1 MLGPFRLKGSKAD
14 LYGKNSRAEFLT
26 KENIMSDLFSDDMTA
41 DQLEPLAMAF
51 HNIVDQ
57 FPVCIRSKNRGG
69 IRVEGN
75 RVIDKN
81 YTGPVL
87 EKVLET
93 NEVVRETPESGAYKG
108 IPVIAAPLRNNKGE
122 CVAAMGVIDLR
133 HAYADR

>member
-1 MLGPFRLKGSKAD
+1 
-14 LYGKNSRAEFLT
+14 
-26 KENIMSDLFSDDMTA
+26 MSDLFNADMTA
-41 DQLEPLAMAF
+41 DELEPLAMAV

-57 FPVCIRSKNRGG
+57 FPVAIRCKNKGG

-108 IPVIAAPLRNNKGE
+108 IPVIAAPLRNSKGE
-122 CVAAMGVIDLR
+122 CVGVMGVIDLR
-133 HAYADR
+133 HAYADRQD

>member
-1 MLGPFRLKGSKAD
+1 MLGAFRLKGSKAD
-14 LYGKNSRAEFLT
+14 FGDNNRMAEFLT
-26 KENIMSDLFSDDMTA
+26 KEDVMTDLFNADMTA
-41 DQLEPLAMAF
+41 DQLEPLAIAF

-81 YTGPVL
+81 YTGPVM

-108 IPVIAAPLRNNKGE
+108 IPVIAAPLRNSKGE
-122 CVAAMGVIDLR
+122 CVAAIGVIDLR

>member
-1 MLGPFRLKGSKAD
+1 MLEPIHLKGSKAD
-14 LYGKNSRAEFLT
+14 VYYKKSREEFLT
-26 KENIMSDLFSDDMTA
+26 KEAIMSDLFSDDMTA

-57 FPVCIRSKNRGG
+57 FPVCIRSKNKGG

-81 YTGPVL
+81 FTGPVL

-93 NEVVRETPESGAYKG
+93 NEVVRETPESGVYKG
-108 IPVIAAPLRNNKGE
+108 IPVIAAPLRNSKGE
-122 CVAAMGVIDLR
+122 CVAVMGVIDLR
-133 HAYADR
+133 HAYADQ